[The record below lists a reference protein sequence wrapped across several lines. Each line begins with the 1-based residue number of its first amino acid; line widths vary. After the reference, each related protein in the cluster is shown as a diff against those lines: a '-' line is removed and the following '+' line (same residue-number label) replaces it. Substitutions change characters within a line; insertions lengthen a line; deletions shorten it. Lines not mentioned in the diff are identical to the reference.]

1 MFGMDVSVS
10 KTRMGTFFFELDFD
24 RGRFLCS
31 FVQRLLVKV
40 SLLNA
45 LMGAIRL
52 RLLYFGDQLVGKI
65 EVVQFFL
72 AFLADRIPFL
82 DDFGY
87 NFRLSHFG
95 ILMFVLVVLLPGE
108 LSVYLIDSI
117 GFMFNFILFTHSD
130 YRAGIKSPNL

>member
-40 SLLNA
+40 SLLNT
-45 LMGAIRL
+45 LIGAIRL

-72 AFLADRIPFL
+72 AFLADGIPFL

-87 NFRLSHFG
+87 N
-95 ILMFVLVVLLPGE
+95 LVNASVSGPLLRNKEGE
-108 LSVYLIDSI
+108 SVI
-117 GFMFNFILFTHSD
+117 GFRAFGQ
-130 YRAGIKSPNL
+130 YRNIQDTL